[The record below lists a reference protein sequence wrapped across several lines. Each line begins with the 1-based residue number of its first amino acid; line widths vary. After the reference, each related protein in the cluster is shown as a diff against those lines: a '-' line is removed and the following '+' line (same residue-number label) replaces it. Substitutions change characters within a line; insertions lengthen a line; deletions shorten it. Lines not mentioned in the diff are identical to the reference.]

1 MKTSTQTIERKLN
14 LTVKVAEAPSRTFVT
29 PAMQYNKA

>member
-1 MKTSTQTIERKLN
+1 MTTTVKIERKLD
-14 LTVKVAEAPSRTFVT
+14 LTVKAAGTVSRTFVT

>member
-1 MKTSTQTIERKLN
+1 MKTNAQKIERKLD
-14 LTVKVAEAPSRTFVT
+14 LTVKVDTLNRTFVT